1 MKVLILNGSPHSNGN
16 TSFIVNKLKERFPSD
31 TIFAEINA
39 FKENIKPCVEC
50 RYCWE
55 NEGCCIKDKME
66 VINSDDYDV
75 LVIASPL
82 YMSFLTPPLF
92 SIITRLNYIWCNKH
106 FLKISN
112 NLKKKK
118 GILILAGGGTGT
130 PVYAINTAKLAFNY
144 LNADFDEEKDYI
156 YSLHTDKLL
165 AKDDK
170 EVLKQIDRTIEGLQ
184 LKDNFTLK

>member
-16 TSFIVNKLKERFPSD
+16 TSFIVNKLKENFSSD
-31 TIFAEINA
+31 TMFVEINA

-66 VINSDDYDV
+66 IINSDDYDV

-118 GILILAGGGTGT
+118 GILILVGGGTGT

-144 LNADFDEEKDYI
+144 FNADFDEEKDYI

-165 AKDDK
+165 AKDDG

-184 LKDNFTLK
+184 LKDNFH

>member
-16 TSFIVNKLKERFPSD
+16 TSFIVNKLKESFPSD
-31 TIFAEINA
+31 TIFVEINA

>member
-16 TSFIVNKLKERFPSD
+16 TSFIVNKL
-31 TIFAEINA
+31 
-39 FKENIKPCVEC
+39 KENIKPCVEC

-82 YMSFLTPPLF
+82 YMSLLTPPLF

-118 GILILAGGGTGT
+118 GILILVGGGTGT
-130 PVYAINTAKLAFNY
+130 PVYAINTAKLAFTS

-165 AKDDK
+165 AKDDE